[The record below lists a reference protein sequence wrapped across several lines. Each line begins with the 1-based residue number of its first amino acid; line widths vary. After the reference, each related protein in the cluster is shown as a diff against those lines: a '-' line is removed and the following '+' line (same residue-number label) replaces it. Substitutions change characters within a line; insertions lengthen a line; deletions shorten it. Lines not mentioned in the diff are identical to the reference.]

1 MLLRTVSESRHFPW
15 KSLFGLGSLGCFWSY
30 SQNTFTSS
38 NCSPPQGQYH
48 LCSAVRSRF
57 HSEASWIGPQK
68 KKKKKSIRFF
78 GLFAFPERGIN
89 FKAYK
94 LPDTFQTTPFPFYGV
109 EIWKFLAG
117 ICGIR
122 QVCLSFVYTIDA
134 NELEM
139 RIPTGQLFNNFCLL
153 SGEQTHSE
161 SADGKYAYV
170 CFAELAVLDFHVRLL
185 TPCKS
190 RGAGSKWS
198 LTSVTRE
205 LSEVCAVY
213 STCLWKCETKG
224 LIQKSVLLSKYGV
237 TAEGG

>member
-1 MLLRTVSESRHFPW
+1 MLLRTVSESRHFAW

-38 NCSPPQGQYH
+38 NCSPPPRVSITFVLQWGAGFILKQVG
-48 LCSAVRSRF
+48 LDL
-57 HSEASWIGPQK
+57 K

-117 ICGIR
+117 ICRIR